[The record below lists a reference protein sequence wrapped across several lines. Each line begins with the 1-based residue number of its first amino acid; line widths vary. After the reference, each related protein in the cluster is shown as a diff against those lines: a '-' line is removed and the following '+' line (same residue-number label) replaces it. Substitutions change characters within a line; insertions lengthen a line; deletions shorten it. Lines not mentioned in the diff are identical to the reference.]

1 MSLDDLGN
9 IGEVVAAIGVV
20 ISLFYVG
27 YQIRQNTRAS
37 RASSILAARQMANEF
52 HHLLSQPEMTDIYIK
67 GLSEY
72 PTMTSKERV
81 QFQSL
86 MNVLFSYFESLYF
99 NTIDLEHRQL
109 TEEEA
114 QNMIYH
120 LNQPGSRRYW
130 EQMGSLHGPD
140 FVDWLNGLVRKGAT

>member
-1 MSLDDLGN
+1 MFKGRAMSLDDLGN

-72 PTMTSKERV
+72 PTMTSK
-81 QFQSL
+81 
-86 MNVLFSYFESLYF
+86 
-99 NTIDLEHRQL
+99 
-109 TEEEA
+109 
-114 QNMIYH
+114 
-120 LNQPGSRRYW
+120 
-130 EQMGSLHGPD
+130 
-140 FVDWLNGLVRKGAT
+140 